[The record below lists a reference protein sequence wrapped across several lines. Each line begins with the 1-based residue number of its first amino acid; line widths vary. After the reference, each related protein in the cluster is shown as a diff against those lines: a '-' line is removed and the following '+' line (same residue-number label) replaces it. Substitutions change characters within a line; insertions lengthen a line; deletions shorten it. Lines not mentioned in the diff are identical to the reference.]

1 MFSFG
6 VVSIGTAF
14 VKSFS
19 SLCIARAFL
28 GIAEGGTMPVS
39 PPPPLPRCL
48 QYFRCKYIYVLFQG
62 IAFFLSCFYKRH
74 ELLFRIG
81 LFVSSSSLAGAF
93 GGLLAT
99 VLT

>member
-1 MFSFG
+1 
-6 VVSIGTAF
+6 
-14 VKSFS
+14 
-19 SLCIARAFL
+19 
-28 GIAEGGTMPVS
+28 MPVS
-39 PPPPLPRCL
+39 LTVPMWRT
-48 QYFRCKYIYVLFQG
+48 ITNVLQG

-99 VLT
+99 GLS